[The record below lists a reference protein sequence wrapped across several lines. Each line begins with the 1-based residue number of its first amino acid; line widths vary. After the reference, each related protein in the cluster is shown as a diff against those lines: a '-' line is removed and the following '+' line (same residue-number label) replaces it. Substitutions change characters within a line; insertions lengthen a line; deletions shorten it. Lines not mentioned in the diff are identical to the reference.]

1 MSNTPYL
8 YLTVSQIRELHDPVV
23 EEFGGVAESRSVG
36 GLDSCVEAPQN
47 VAYLQD
53 GDIFEQAS
61 AYACSILRKRPFNDS
76 NRRMALVT
84 ALVFLEINGL
94 TDHDYDAAML
104 LQAILYLAD
113 GKMDGKLFAQF
124 LRDAVS
130 GVTGTWEDESG
141 VFEPP

>member
-1 MSNTPYL
+1 MTLIGKLFGRPK
-8 YLTVSQIRELHDPVV
+8 VEPVEV
-23 EEFGGVAESRSVG
+23 KSSTS
-36 GLDSCVEAPQN
+36 L
-47 VAYLQD
+47 AYLQD

-61 AYACSILRKRPFNDS
+61 AYACSILRKRPFKDG

-104 LQAILYLAD
+104 LQAILYLAE
-113 GKMDGKLFAQF
+113 GKMDGDLFAQF

-130 GVTGTWEDESG
+130 GVAGTWED
-141 VFEPP
+141 